1 MGLFADTKY
10 TKRYTKVADFVQK
23 GETSADIKIT
33 LRNEGEDAYRPEKY
47 GPSITFH
54 RRIFQSSQSYVSIL
68 SSDKNVVVKNREAR
82 EEGKRILDN
91 FRINTDNPIVI
102 LQQEEAKELLKVEN
116 PTSLYEFFEKATLL
130 KPCMEQ
136 YSEGAQNLTRM
147 RKEIATKKNY
157 CAARE
162 EEKKKMYKKVVEIKK
177 LKEKD
182 LRETQL
188 EKEYIIALTEKNKAE
203 KDEVMNQ
210 IKERKGKETK
220 VGRRLLSSLINYL
233 FFHRLKR
240 N

>member
-1 MGLFADTKY
+1 MLGLFADTKY
-10 TKRYTKVADFVQK
+10 TKRYTKIADFVQK
-23 GETSADIKIT
+23 GERSADIKIT
-33 LRNEGEDAYRPEKY
+33 LRNEGEDAYRQEKY

-54 RRIFQSSQSYVSIL
+54 RRILQSSQSYVSIL
-68 SSDKNVVVKNREAR
+68 SSDKNVVVKNKEAR

-136 YSEGAQNLTRM
+136 YTEASRNLNRM
-147 RKEIATKKNY
+147 KEEIATKKIH
-157 CAARE
+157 CAGKE
-162 EEKKKMYKKVVEIKK
+162 EEKKKMVKKVVEIKK

-182 LRETQL
+182 RRETQL

-203 KDEVMNQ
+203 RDEVMNQ
-210 IKERKGKETK
+210 IKERKEKETK
-220 VGRRLLSSLINYL
+220 VGRGLL
-233 FFHRLKR
+233 
-240 N
+240 